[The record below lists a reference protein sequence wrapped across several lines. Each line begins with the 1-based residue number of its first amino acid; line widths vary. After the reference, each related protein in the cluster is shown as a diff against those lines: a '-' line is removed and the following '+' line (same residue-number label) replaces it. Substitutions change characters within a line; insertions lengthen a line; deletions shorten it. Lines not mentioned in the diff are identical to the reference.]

1 MNSKTLVES
10 FCRLATFQGDS
21 LTERIRKMEVQ
32 LASKGIESAKMC
44 CADIKLADVM
54 AAAESIKRLAG
65 QINVVI
71 HTAGI
76 VLSLPE
82 ILEKNEVIEYLS
94 LGAGNTGKAFDL
106 ETNLQIGEFKFI
118 DWQGGSETIRQNSLF
133 KAFYQLAECPKSKR
147 KCLYVV
153 EDKHPLK
160 FLTGKR
166 SIASVFSRHEK
177 LRSELHDKYGNRFVT
192 VRDYYEY
199 QKKSV
204 SIVAL
209 NKIVHS
215 CAKHFVGH
223 ICRGQL

>member
-1 MNSKTLVES
+1 MNSKKLVES
-10 FCRLATFQGDS
+10 FSRLASFQGDS
-21 LTERIRKMEVQ
+21 LTEQIRKMEVQ
-32 LASKGIESAKMC
+32 LATNGIESAKLC

-54 AAAESIKRLAG
+54 AAAVSIKRLAG

-71 HTAGI
+71 HSAGI

-82 ILEKNEVIEYLS
+82 ILEKNEVVEYLS

-133 KAFYQLAECPKSKR
+133 KAFYQLAEYPKSKR
-147 KCLYVV
+147 KFLYVV
-153 EDKHPLK
+153 DDKHPLK

-177 LRSELHDKYGNRFVT
+177 LRRELHDKYGKRFVT
-192 VRDYYEY
+192 VNDYFEY
-199 QKKSV
+199 QKKTV

-209 NKIVHS
+209 NKVVPALAGS
-215 CAKHFVGH
+215 
-223 ICRGQL
+223 LL